1 MRKVELRLNE
11 EEKFTTIKKLVET
24 NGNKEAAA
32 IRLGCSRRH
41 IDRMIRG
48 YREQGKA
55 FFLHGNRNRTPAN
68 KVDQST
74 REDVA
79 NLYVTKYEESN
90 FTHFTELLAEM
101 EEIDLSCSTVRTIL
115 MEKGLLSPM
124 ATKKTK
130 RNLKKLLEARLEL
143 TSSSKEQAQLKNQI
157 VELDLAHPR
166 RARKAHF
173 GELIQMD
180 ASTTC
185 WFGGQKS
192 YLHLAVDDCTGAI
205 VGAWFDAQETLN
217 GYYQVL
223 RQILSDYGIPYRF
236 LTDRRTVFEYV
247 RKESSR
253 LENDT
258 FTQFGYACKQL
269 GIDIR
274 TTSTPQTKGRV
285 ERMFRTLKSRL
296 LTELRLEGATT
307 TEQANEFL
315 NHYVKKFND
324 RFALTI
330 DYTTSVFESSPS
342 AEKVNLILAVLTRRK
357 IDSGHCLRFQN
368 RFYQP
373 VDAAGIPLHYR
384 RGTSCMVI
392 QALDGSLYTAIG
404 EQVYALDWVPEHT
417 TGSSEFGV
425 QTPPVQTR
433 KRYVPPMSHPW
444 KAKTFEDHV
453 KAQHHYQEKVL
464 PPFEEVIYS
473 QEIFY

>member
-1 MRKVELRLNE
+1 MRKVKLRMYE
-11 EEKFTTIKKLVET
+11 YEKFKVIKKLVET
-24 NGNKEAAA
+24 YGNKEAAA
-32 IRLGCSRRH
+32 IRLRCSKRH
-41 IDRMIRG
+41 INRMIRG
-48 YREQGKA
+48 YQEQGKA
-55 FFLHGNRNRTPAN
+55 FFLHGNRNRTPSH
-68 KVDQST
+68 KVDQNT
-74 REDVA
+74 REDIA

-90 FTHFTELLAEM
+90 FAHFTELLAEK
-101 EEIDLSCSTVRTIL
+101 EKIYLSCSTVRTIL
-115 MEKGLLSPM
+115 MEKDLLSPM

-130 RNLKKLLEARLEL
+130 RELKKRLDAQL
-143 TSSSKEQAQLKNQI
+143 AISSSTKEQAQLKKQI
-157 VELDLAHPR
+157 VELDMAHPR
-166 RARKAHF
+166 RARKAYF

-180 ASTTC
+180 ASTTY
-185 WFGGQKS
+185 WFGKQKS

-217 GYYQVL
+217 GYYHVL
-223 RQILSDYGIPYRF
+223 HQILTNYGIPYRF
-236 LTDRRTVFEYV
+236 LTDRRTVFEYL
-247 RKESSR
+247 RKDSPR

-258 FTQFGYACKQL
+258 FTQFGYACQQL

-274 TTSTPQTKGRV
+274 STSTPQTKGRV

-296 LTELRLEGATT
+296 LTELRLESATT

-324 RFALTI
+324 RFALPI

-342 AEKVNLILAVLTRRK
+342 AEKINLILAVLSLRK

-373 VDAAGIPLHYR
+373 VDAAGIPIHYR

-392 QALDGSLYTAIG
+392 QALDGSLYTTIE
-404 EQVYALDWVPEHT
+404 EQVYALDCVPEHT
-417 TGSSEFGV
+417 TGSRDFGT
-425 QTPPVQTR
+425 QNYSSLPR

-444 KAKTFEDHV
+444 KTKIFEDHV
-453 KAQHHYQEKVL
+453 KAQSHYTEKVF
-464 PPFEEVIYS
+464 PPFEEIIYS